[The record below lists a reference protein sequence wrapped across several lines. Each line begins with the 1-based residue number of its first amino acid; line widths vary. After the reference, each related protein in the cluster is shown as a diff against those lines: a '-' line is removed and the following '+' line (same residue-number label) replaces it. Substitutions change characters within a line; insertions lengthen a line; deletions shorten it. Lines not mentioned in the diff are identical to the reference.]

1 MHYCNAHKNAA
12 KTYAQPAP
20 LNCAQLAVLLHA
32 QPAVIDGSEYML
44 ACSEAMSRFEP
55 GTLDMYGASW
65 VGDAEY
71 RMLSDARRYEQYEKY
86 FAGVVCIFLP
96 VPLAIPFF

>member
-1 MHYCNAHKNAA
+1 MQQKVMHNLHIKLS
-12 KTYAQPAP
+12 THTHTQF
-20 LNCAQLAVLLHA
+20 AVLLHA
-32 QPAVIDGSEYML
+32 QPAVIDGPEYMV
-44 ACSEAMSRFEP
+44 ACSEAMSRYEP

-65 VGDAEY
+65 TGDAEY
-71 RMLSDARRYEQYEKY
+71 RMLPDARRYEQYEKY